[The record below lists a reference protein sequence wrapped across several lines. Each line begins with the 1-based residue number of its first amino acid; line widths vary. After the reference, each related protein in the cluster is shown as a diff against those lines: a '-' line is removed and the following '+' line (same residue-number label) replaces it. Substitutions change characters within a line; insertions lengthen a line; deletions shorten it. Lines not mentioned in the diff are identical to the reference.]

1 MKMKRVPAIALFS
14 TLLVLASC
22 ASEKSAPAKSAP
34 SAAHA
39 QAPAPAQTQPAAKPT
54 APAQPVPAVAPT
66 QPAAATATPEDPEL
80 SSIDLG
86 VPTQEEADLEAE
98 QSINPDNADAALEE
112 MEQELEGGGQ

>member
-1 MKMKRVPAIALFS
+1 V
-14 TLLVLASC
+14 
-22 ASEKSAPAKSAP
+22 APA
-34 SAAHA
+34 
-39 QAPAPAQTQPAAKPT
+39 
-54 APAQPVPAVAPT
+54 